1 MAKRKPESELP
12 WTVEAFDR
20 WHAQRPERWELILG
34 VPVMMAP
41 ATNRHSIIKGNVF
54 RHLANK
60 LEGTRCT
67 AIVDG
72 PEIKVISK
80 RLSAIPDVLVT
91 CSAID
96 LERGTIDEPVVLVQ
110 VVSPSSQR
118 DDTGRK
124 WLGYRVI
131 PSLRHYLVVQQETR
145 FVTMHSRAGDVP
157 WSATEHQEGEIVLG
171 AIDVTLSFDEI
182 YRGVVFPVIDLEP
195 EGETAP

>member
-1 MAKRKPESELP
+1 MAKRRPESELP

-34 VPVMMAP
+34 VPVMIAP
-41 ATNRHSIIKGNVF
+41 ATNRHSIIKLNIA

-67 AIVDG
+67 AMVDG
-72 PEIKVISK
+72 PEVKVKWK

-91 CSAID
+91 CSPID
-96 LERGTIDEPVVLVQ
+96 LERGTIDEPVVLVE

-145 FVTMHSRAGDVP
+145 FATLHSRTGDIP
-157 WSATEHQEGEIVLG
+157 WSTTDYQEGEVVLD
-171 AIDVTLSFDEI
+171 AIGVSLSFEEI
-182 YRGVVFPVIDLEP
+182 YRGVIFPVIDLEP